1 MQLFSMCTSPC
12 NPWVVNPEKH
22 YHLEMLLGAKSVG
35 TEEAERSLDSLGNI
49 KDILCVQMAITA
61 AVDCLLIIVQHP
73 YLDYCSLFSSSEIF
87 AYNERAH
94 KESCLQDSVKRELGN
109 GI

>member
-1 MQLFSMCTSPC
+1 MSSQSWKALS
-12 NPWVVNPEKH
+12 
-22 YHLEMLLGAKSVG
+22 LGNAPRGKKSVG
-35 TEEAERSLDSLGNI
+35 TEEAERSLDSLDNI

-61 AVDCLLIIVQHP
+61 AVDCLPIIVQHP
-73 YLDYCSLFSSSEIF
+73 YLDCCSLFSSSEIF